1 MLILL
6 TILCCATTFSLL
18 CIAMQRIYQLEE
30 QIKTILDYLNELL
43 KTNHELSEIVTLLE
57 RNKNEEN
64 LK

>member
-1 MLILL
+1 
-6 TILCCATTFSLL
+6 
-18 CIAMQRIYQLEE
+18 MQRIYQLEE